1 MGHTIK
7 KFVVAC
13 RTTTAGAF
21 LLLPISAFAAPEPL
35 LNIGPGQIQRQ
46 IESIP
51 SQHNAP
57 RAAPL
62 PKSAQTEIKL
72 KTQSFVLSS
81 VLIEG
86 ATAFTN
92 LDFLPLYKSYLGKKI
107 SVVDLRKIAEAITQR
122 YHQDGYFLSHTV
134 LPAQRIEFG
143 IVRIRVV
150 EGYIADLKIN
160 QKALSA
166 DPLIDKILRP
176 VLMQRPLQR
185 ATLDRAIQNLEI
197 FPGATFRPDLHALD
211 ERPGA
216 YELALNLQQKHFAG
230 SLGIDN
236 HGTRY
241 FGPVEGMLTLQAF
254 DLTGHHESYQ
264 FRFATTAEPGEL
276 QFYDF
281 STEWLVGA
289 GGSRLKAGI
298 THTNAVPGGDLAQSG
313 VKVESDHA
321 QLGFWYPLQ
330 RAVDRST
337 YAGIT
342 VNQDSSHT
350 DIFDTRLTDTRLTT
364 AVLSLRHVYESE
376 ENTAHFIEGSLT
388 QGLKLANSKVV
399 DTLSE
404 TGPGRPDF
412 TKLNLNYSYRRM
424 LGQQMHMLFQVEG
437 QYANETLPAL
447 ARYSVGG
454 ATFGRAYD
462 PSEIVGDSGMAA
474 RLEIAYR
481 LRRSADHWSISPYGF
496 YDIGAV
502 WQANPTA
509 TAGYAS
515 LASSGLG
522 VRMLNSGFSCYLE
535 VDKPLTRRVAAQG
548 NKDLRVFG
556 GFAYQF

>member
-1 MGHTIK
+1 MS
-7 KFVVAC
+7 
-13 RTTTAGAF
+13 GAF
-21 LLLPISAFAAPEPL
+21 LLLPISAFAAPDPL
-35 LNIGPGQIQRQ
+35 LDVGPGQVQRQ
-46 IESIP
+46 IESMP
-51 SQHNAP
+51 SPQHAP
-57 RAAPL
+57 RPGLL
-62 PKSAQTEIKL
+62 PRSAQTEIRL
-72 KTQSFVLSS
+72 KSQSFVLSS

-86 ATAFTN
+86 STVFTN

-122 YHQDGYFLSHTV
+122 YHQDGYFLSNAV

-150 EGYIADLKIN
+150 EGYIAGLKID
-160 QKALSA
+160 QKTLSS
-166 DPLIDKILRP
+166 DSLIDKILRP
-176 VLMQRPLQR
+176 VLLQRPLRR
-185 ATLDRAIQNLEI
+185 ATLDKAVQNLEM
-197 FPGATFRPDLHALD
+197 FPGAAFRPDLNALA

-216 YELALNLQQKHFAG
+216 YELVLNRQQKHFAG

-241 FGPVEGMLTLQAF
+241 FGPVEGVLTLQAF
-254 DLTGHHESYQ
+254 DLSGHHESYQ
-264 FRFATTAEPGEL
+264 FRFATTANPDEL

-281 STEWLVGA
+281 STEWLVGTY
-289 GGSRLKAGI
+289 GGRLQAGI
-298 THTNAVPGGDLAQSG
+298 THTNAVPGGSLAQSG

-330 RAVDRST
+330 RAVNQST

-350 DIFDTRLTDTRLTT
+350 DTFATRLTDTRLTT
-364 AVLSLRHVYESE
+364 AVLSLRHVYESGQ
-376 ENTAHFIEGSLT
+376 NATHFIEGSIT

-399 DTLSE
+399 DALSE

-412 TKLNLNYSYRRM
+412 TKFNLDYSYAKK
-424 LGQQMHMLFQVEG
+424 LGQQLHMMFQVEG

-481 LRRSADHWSISPYGF
+481 LRRPANQWSISPYGF

-522 VRMLNSGFSCYLE
+522 VRIRNSGFSCYLE
-535 VDKPLTRRVAAQG
+535 ADKPLTRRVAAQG